1 MDGREKRESA
11 ERYEQSVREFERIQ
25 GSGAKEINMTAKSKN
40 GMFQKLKTKFKKD
53 DNNYII
59 GRNGLE
65 DRVKWI
71 SLQRVYLAAGLVLL
85 IAFTGFGWGISNNRQ
100 AEQRLEETNG
110 RIKETKMAVQ
120 GNHLINIPKDY
131 SAWAEG
137 QDVNNKKEKILAKV
151 ETSVA
156 DDVNDVE
163 TVVVPAGEKTLVY
176 DTYADRAH
184 QRDEELRLKAKESPI
199 AFEIKGEN

>member
-1 MDGREKRESA
+1 M
-11 ERYEQSVREFERIQ
+11 
-25 GSGAKEINMTAKSKN
+25 
-40 GMFQKLKTKFKKD
+40 
-53 DNNYII
+53 
-59 GRNGLE
+59 
-65 DRVKWI
+65 
-71 SLQRVYLAAGLVLL
+71 L

-163 TVVVPAGEKTLVY
+163 TVVVPAGEKSLVY